1 MSTAFNYVAHTGRL
15 GYVGITTASIS
26 FTHPTLHRPEITLLA
41 SRNALPK
48 DFPRIIHLIENGTIN
63 TEPWITH
70 HISFDEVG
78 SQFAEVTHPSSGA
91 IKAIIEV
98 AD

>member
-1 MSTAFNYVAHTGRL
+1 MF
-15 GYVGITTASIS
+15 VGITTETVS

-48 DFPRIIHLIENGTIN
+48 DFPRIIDLIENGIIN
-63 TEPWITH
+63 TDPWITH
-70 HISFDEVG
+70 HVAFDDVG
-78 SQFAEVTHPSSGA
+78 SQFSEVIQPSSGA
-91 IKAIIEV
+91 IKAMIEV